1 MLQNEGRGT
10 GGVVLPN
17 LAIDHIDVVCC
28 SLDGRTDGNG
38 NQQGCGGS
46 IDETEELA
54 EHTVVRVLCG
64 GSEVTGVVNMVCTLH
79 TISSLIR
86 CWMVSVQ
93 SCKQYHRYKYRQ

>member
-1 MLQNEGRGT
+1 MLQNEGRST

-17 LAIDHIDVVCC
+17 LATNHIDVVCC

-54 EHTVVRVLCG
+54 EHTVVKD
-64 GSEVTGVVNMVCTLH
+64 MVCTLH
-79 TISSLIR
+79 TISRLIR
-86 CWMVSVQ
+86 CWLVSVQ
-93 SCKQYHRYKYRQ
+93 ACKQYHRYKYRQ